1 MLLPPAPAKDYKRRA
16 DAAAAAAE
24 AKAAEEAAG
33 EAAAKAAAEEAAEVG
48 EAVAAAAKE
57 AAAAEV
63 GAEAGE
69 AGRGRADM
77 CGGGGAGGADGVNLA
92 SVKQRLQAADAALQA
107 HQSKRELY
115 ASELQRASQNPTLQS
130 TIVPVCEKEL
140 QACDAAVAAARDA
153 KRKVE
158 ELHGAVV
165 ARDAQ
170 AVKVRKTEAGRAAAT
185 KE

>member
-1 MLLPPAPAKDYKRRA
+1 
-16 DAAAAAAE
+16 
-24 AKAAEEAAG
+24 
-33 EAAAKAAAEEAAEVG
+33 
-48 EAVAAAAKE
+48 
-57 AAAAEV
+57 
-63 GAEAGE
+63 
-69 AGRGRADM
+69 M
-77 CGGGGAGGADGVNLA
+77 CGGGAAGGADGVSLA

-115 ASELQRASQNPTLQS
+115 ASELQRALQNPTLQS

-140 QACDAAVAAARDA
+140 QACEAAVAAARDA

-185 KE
+185 KSSATAQADAERAAEVAQRAAEKAARLAAKVTALDLLLALTLTRTLTRTLTLDRNTTFSYY